1 MQRAWISRG
10 MRPLP
15 PCWAGRDADTAIEA
29 PGDLQSEGLGSPTPL
44 PALGL
49 RPPLLPLSTASRCP

>member
-15 PCWAGRDADTAIEA
+15 PCRADRDADTAIEA
-29 PGDLQSEGLGSPTPL
+29 AGGLQTEGLGSPTPL

-49 RPPLLPLSTASRCP
+49 RPRCCR